1 MKLTVKQKQ
10 FCLEYAKS
18 GNATQAAI
26 KAGYSKNTARTQGTE
41 NLAKPAI
48 KQELARL
55 AEKTKAKTER
65 DIMDAAEMQETLTKI
80 IRQQATEENIVI
92 EGIGDGCSE
101 ARKIDKT
108 PSFKDIVSAIDKLAR
123 MQGAYNDK
131 VEVSGAVP
139 IVLCDDIKAD
149 NDS

>member
-1 MKLTVKQKQ
+1 MNAQRKK
-10 FCLEYAKS
+10 FCREYAKS

-26 KAGYSKNTARTQGTE
+26 KAGYSEKTARVQGAFLLTIVDIQ
-41 NLAKPAI
+41 N
-48 KQELARL
+48 ELARL
-55 AEKTKAKTER
+55 AEKTKEKTER

-101 ARKIDKT
+101 ARKIDKK

-139 IVLCDDIKAD
+139 IVICDDIKAD